1 MEWEWDEKGEVKLIE
16 ELIDEVRLSVVETVV
31 EDKRMLDDE
40 DEDQNK
46 S

>member
-1 MEWEWDEKGEVKLIE
+1 MEWEWDEKGEDKLIE

-46 S
+46 P

>member
-1 MEWEWDEKGEVKLIE
+1 MEWEWDEKGEDKLIE
-16 ELIDEVRLSVVETVV
+16 ELIDEVRLSVVVTVV

-46 S
+46 P